1 MNLGSLWLH
10 MCHERFVLSAVC
22 QMHYLTS
29 LVLQPTLPHHHRIR
43 VGLCWAQ
50 LSSQCR
56 EILNKCFQCSDN
68 QTKYLWG
75 SQVFRQK
82 DCYAK
87 SEPCYFTKGQKNK
100 KRLGHIVPLAGSHS
114 TLDTGHILMSVFDH
128 KHLVLE
134 ASAVC
139 VILRDGT
146 ANLKFKFS

>member
-1 MNLGSLWLH
+1 MVRYESGSPPITHPLLELSAIFWRGTELLEEILAVCETEVCVILSGYYKTRWPQMNLGSLWLH
-10 MCHERFVLSAVC
+10 MCHERFALSAVC

-68 QTKYLWG
+68 QMKYLWG
-75 SQVFRQK
+75 PQVFRQK

-87 SEPCYFTKGQKNK
+87 SEPCYFTKG
-100 KRLGHIVPLAGSHS
+100 
-114 TLDTGHILMSVFDH
+114 
-128 KHLVLE
+128 
-134 ASAVC
+134 
-139 VILRDGT
+139 
-146 ANLKFKFS
+146 